1 MRYVEAM
8 SNNTWR
14 TEVATLLEHAATSLR
29 ENKDR
34 LAAGDLGAALAYLRR
49 AEESGDKGA
58 GIVMAQVTARPAGEH
73 TERFTFAPGELEEL
87 EAQSVRRRQTRE

>member
-1 MRYVEAM
+1 M
-8 SNNTWR
+8 SKNTWR
-14 TEVATLLEHAATSLR
+14 TEVALLFEHAAASLR

-58 GIVMAQVTARPAGEH
+58 GTVMAQVTGRPARAQ
-73 TERFTFAPGELEEL
+73 TERFSFAPGELEEL
-87 EAQSVRRRQTRE
+87 AAPGVRSRPPQE